1 VSRSLYFKAS
11 LGTEMVLPFKFMNY
25 TKKPTAYT
33 CYATK
38 FGPNGKPLPI
48 NIDPKAKGA
57 PA

>member
-1 VSRSLYFKAS
+1 
-11 LGTEMVLPFKFMNY
+11 MVLPFKLMNY
-25 TKKPTAYT
+25 TKKPTTYT

-38 FGPNGKPLPI
+38 IGPNGKPLPV

>member
-1 VSRSLYFKAS
+1 MSRSLYFKAS

-25 TKKPTAYT
+25 TKKPTIYT

-38 FGPNGKPLPI
+38 LGPNGKPLAV